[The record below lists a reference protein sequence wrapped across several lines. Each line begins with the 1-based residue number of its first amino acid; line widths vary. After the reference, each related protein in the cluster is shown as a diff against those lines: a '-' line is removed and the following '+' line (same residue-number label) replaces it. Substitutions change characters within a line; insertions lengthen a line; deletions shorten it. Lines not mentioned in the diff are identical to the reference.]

1 MNINQLI
8 FLEKNL
14 TNVYKSAKKLHT
26 DFAFQSMK
34 TCTSLRR
41 AGLWWNGKLL
51 NWMFQMIMKAL
62 EYFSSSVGYSP

>member
-41 AGLWWNGKLL
+41 AGL
-51 NWMFQMIMKAL
+51 
-62 EYFSSSVGYSP
+62 